1 MADMAM
7 IEDLAVRVRDAD
19 EALLQQ
25 AIGDAEGMILDVCNR
40 TSIPD
45 SMRQLQLALA
55 EVYARRMQAAGES
68 SRSQGNVSVT
78 YAYDRE
84 IPEDLMRRILSH
96 RLLRQAV
103 IANADK
109 GS

>member
-1 MADMAM
+1 MDMVTA
-7 IEDLAVRVRDAD
+7 EHLATRIKDAD
-19 EALLQQ
+19 EELLQQ

-40 TSIPD
+40 TSVPPA
-45 SMRQLQLALA
+45 MHGLQLALA

-78 YAYDRE
+78 YAYDKE

-103 IANADK
+103 IANEDK
-109 GS
+109 KS